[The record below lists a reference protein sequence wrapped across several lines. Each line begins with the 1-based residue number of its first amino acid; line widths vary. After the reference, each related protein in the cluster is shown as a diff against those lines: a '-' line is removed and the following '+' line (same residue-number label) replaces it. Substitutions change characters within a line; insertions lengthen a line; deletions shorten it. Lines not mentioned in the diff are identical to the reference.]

1 MPKAK
6 TMLDELARVLKA
18 RENAVNRT
26 DRRLNKFSR
35 SFTKP
40 KSVSDAYYQAR
51 DLERDLSD
59 RAVMEYDR
67 IMRSNPSH
75 RDMKKAWDMLPLR
88 LVQEHDYF
96 GL

>member
-6 TMLDELARVLKA
+6 TMLDELARLLKA
-18 RENAVNRT
+18 REHAVNRT

-51 DLERDLSD
+51 DLERDLGD
-59 RAVMEYDR
+59 RAVMEYDK
-67 IMRSNPSH
+67 IMRSNPSQ

-96 GL
+96 DR

>member
-1 MPKAK
+1 MPKAN

-18 RENAVNRT
+18 REHAVNRT

-67 IMRSNPSH
+67 IMRSNPSY

-96 GL
+96 DR

>member
-18 RENAVNRT
+18 REHAVNRT

-67 IMRSNPSH
+67 IMRSNPSY

-96 GL
+96 DR